1 MVDRNTFMETLRDVA
16 EIVRTSATP
25 MSREDV
31 MAYFKDMDLSS
42 EQEDMVFTYLSTPHE
57 EEIMPETET
66 EEEKQEEINDEMFD
80 SKVFLMYME
89 ELEGIPDYSEDDKA
103 KMYEALIKGDKEII
117 KTICNAWLKTVV
129 EMSKACFKKN
139 INIED
144 VIQEGNMGVFLKVTE
159 LCGSGYEGDLEAS
172 ITKAADEA
180 MRNYISEM
188 TGEEDV
194 EEAIAGKANLIAE
207 AQKYLTKLNGK
218 EPTPEELSEYTHIE
232 REELD
237 DIMNIIN
244 TAKK

>member
-1 MVDRNTFMETLRDVA
+1 M
-16 EIVRTSATP
+16 
-25 MSREDV
+25 
-31 MAYFKDMDLSS
+31 
-42 EQEDMVFTYLSTPHE
+42 
-57 EEIMPETET
+57 
-66 EEEKQEEINDEMFD
+66 
-80 SKVFLMYME
+80 
-89 ELEGIPDYSEDDKA
+89 
-103 KMYEALIKGDKEII
+103 LIII
-117 KTICNAWLKTVV
+117 YNNAV
-129 EMSKACFKKN
+129 FKKN

-159 LCGSGYEGDLEAS
+159 LCGSGYEGDVEAS

-207 AQKYLTKLNGK
+207 AQKYLTKINGK